1 MNCVNTPAIKT
12 VIRKALCEDIG
23 KGDITTRSIIPK
35 NIKTEAVII
44 AKEKGIICGLNI
56 AGMVFKSVDPGIKY
70 LPLFKDGSK
79 VEKNAILAE
88 VSGRATSI
96 LSAERV
102 ALNFL
107 GFLSGIAS
115 RTREFVIRVQG
126 YPVKILDTRK
136 TIPGLRQLEKYAVK
150 TAGGS
155 NHRNGL
161 YDMVLIK
168 DNHLDILK
176 HILGIKKNDMVSLVK
191 KLRKRLPRGT
201 KIEIEVSGMNEFE
214 AVLSA
219 HPDIIMLDN
228 MAPKDIKRAV
238 RKRDS
243 SQKESRGLSIKLEA
257 SGNINL
263 KNIRSYAAC
272 GVDFISL
279 GTLTKDIQALDISLE
294 FNKKGN

>member
-1 MNCVNTPAIKT
+1 MNCVNTTEIKT

-23 KGDITTRSIIPK
+23 KGDITTRSIMPK
-35 NIKTEAVII
+35 NIKTKAAIV

>member
-88 VSGRATSI
+88 VSGPAASI
-96 LSAERV
+96 LTAERV